1 LEGGDDLRDGNDQC
15 GGERDQ
21 RNWEHELRMA
31 GRDEKCVD
39 AKREYAARREQDRKC
54 KCARRTENHLLKSVQ
69 RDNQQREI
77 QNEKNLN
84 LAGNPKQFPLLPKR
98 GINFVREKQS
108 QVEQIKVNTC

>member
-1 LEGGDDLRDGNDQC
+1 
-15 GGERDQ
+15 
-21 RNWEHELRMA
+21 
-31 GRDEKCVD
+31 
-39 AKREYAARREQDRKC
+39 
-54 KCARRTENHLLKSVQ
+54 LKSVQ